1 MSSIDRLDDRLWLL
15 DLFCQSMFQAL
26 AEADPSLMRKVVA
39 NLQAEA
45 ETHKEELNNKAAAEK
60 IEGFIVRVEGMIG

>member
-26 AEADPSLMRKVVA
+26 AEADPSLTRRVVER
-39 NLQAEA
+39 LQAEA
-45 ETHKEELNNKAAAEK
+45 NELEKELSNEAAAKK